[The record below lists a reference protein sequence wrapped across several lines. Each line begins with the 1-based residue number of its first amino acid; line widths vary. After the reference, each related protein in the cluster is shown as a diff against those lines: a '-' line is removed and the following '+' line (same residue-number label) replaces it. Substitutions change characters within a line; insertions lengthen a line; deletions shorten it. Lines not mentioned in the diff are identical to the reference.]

1 LNKPFSRRSREVVK
15 TRYEIMGA
23 TSLARKEHDT
33 HEQQASQL
41 RPVRT
46 AAQLRRPSGLLD
58 LDAQL
63 LLRRREQ
70 LREESE
76 EEGEE
81 MSYRVR
87 NHTDLPLKEV
97 RQLISF
103 AGADLDF
110 DRGVIWVNVR
120 WTKPHKDRSNPYPAS
135 GWCDWPVHMNVSIAK
150 PDAYP
155 LPWLD
160 RAYVGLELGMIR
172 SWQESLVAIAAHELK
187 HLAEFQ
193 RGCTS
198 RQKLMEGR
206 CDAYAY
212 SRLTA
217 HREKVA
223 T

>member
-1 LNKPFSRRSREVVK
+1 
-15 TRYEIMGA
+15 MGA
-23 TSLARKEHDT
+23 ISLAREERDI

-46 AAQLRRPSGLLD
+46 ATQRRRPTGLLG

-63 LLRRREQ
+63 LLRRRQ
-70 LREESE
+70 PVREESE
-76 EEGEE
+76 EKGEA
-81 MSYRVR
+81 MRYRVR
-87 NHTDLPLKEV
+87 NHTDLDTPEV
-97 RQLISF
+97 RRLVSF

-110 DRGVIWVNVR
+110 DRAAIWINVR
-120 WTKPHKDRSNPYPAS
+120 WTKPHKDRSNPYPAT
-135 GWCDWPVHMNVSIAK
+135 GFCEWPVHMNVSIAK

-160 RAYVGLELGMIR
+160 RDYVGLELGMID

-193 RGCTS
+193 RGCLS
-198 RQKLMEGR
+198 RQRLMEGR

-212 SRLTA
+212 SRLSA
-217 HREKVA
+217 YREKVA
-223 T
+223 AA